1 MKKGKR
7 YVLVLVALFALSSI
21 ILTGCKAVSLTPP
34 TFGGTHTTKKSKD
47 KLKVGVSLSTLSN
60 PFFISVRN
68 GINGVAKQN
77 GTKTEVFDAQ
87 NDSSKQ
93 SSDIEDL
100 IQKKVD
106 VIIINPVDSDAI
118 VPAVKDAN
126 NAGIPVIAC
135 DRGSNGGK
143 LLTTVASDNVK
154 AGKMAAQYMM
164 SKMPKGG
171 QVAEL
176 EGTPGADA
184 AIQRGTG
191 FNTAAKNN
199 LKIVTKQSADFD
211 RAKGLSVMENIL
223 QAHSSIQGVFAQNDE
238 MALGA
243 VKAINNPDL
252 VVVSIDGEPQG
263 LTAVKQGKISGIIA
277 QSPEVEGQLAIKA
290 AYAHYQGKSV
300 PKHTTSPIHL
310 VTKENVSKYK

>member
-1 MKKGKR
+1 MKHNKR
-7 YVLVLVALFALSSI
+7 YVLSLIALFALCSV

-34 TFGGTHTTKKSKD
+34 SFGNKQVTKKAKD

-60 PFFISVRN
+60 PFFVSLRN
-68 GINGVAKQN
+68 GINDVAKKN
-77 GTKTEVFDAQ
+77 GTTTEVFDAQ

-154 AGKMAAQYMM
+154 AGQMAADYMK
-164 SKMPKGG
+164 SKLPKNAP
-171 QVAEL
+171 VAVL

-184 AIQRGTG
+184 AIQRGKG
-191 FNTAAKNN
+191 FDQHAKNY
-199 LKIVTKQSADFD
+199 LKVITKQSADFD
-211 RAKGLSVMENIL
+211 RAKGLSTMENVL
-223 QAHSSIQGVFAQNDE
+223 QAHSDIQGVFAQNDE

-243 VKAINNPDL
+243 VKAINNPSM

-263 LTAVKQGKISGIIA
+263 LTAVKQGKISGDIA
-277 QSPEVEGQLAIKA
+277 QSPKVEGELAIKA
-290 AYAHYQGKSV
+290 AYKHYEGKKV
-300 PKHTTSPIHL
+300 AKNIASPIHL
-310 VTKENVSKYK
+310 VTKENVDQYR

>member
-1 MKKGKR
+1 MKHNRR
-7 YVLVLVALFALSSI
+7 YVLSLVALFVLCTV

-34 TFGGTHTTKKSKD
+34 SFGNKETTKKSKSQ
-47 KLKVGVSLSTLSN
+47 LKVGVSLSTLSN
-60 PFFISVRN
+60 PFFVSVRD
-68 GINGVAKQN
+68 GINDVAKKN
-77 GTKTEVFDAQ
+77 GSKTEVFDAQ

-93 SSDIEDL
+93 SSDVEDL

-118 VPAVKDAN
+118 APAVKDAN

-154 AGKMAAQYMM
+154 AGKMAADYMM
-164 SKMPKGG
+164 SKLPAGA

-184 AIQRGTG
+184 AIQRGRG
-191 FNTAAKNN
+191 FNDAAKGK
-199 LKIVTKQSADFD
+199 LKIVSKQSADFD
-211 RAKGLSVMENIL
+211 RAKGLSTMENIL
-223 QAHSSIQGVFAQNDE
+223 QAHSSIQGVFSQNDE

-243 VKAINNPDL
+243 VKAINNPNL
-252 VVVSIDGEPQG
+252 IVVSIDGEPQG

-277 QSPEVEGQLAIKA
+277 QSPKVEGELAIKA
-290 AYAHYQGKSV
+290 AYKHYEGKTV
-300 PKHTTSPIHL
+300 PKHIDSPIHL
-310 VTKENVSKYK
+310 VTKENVNKQK